1 MAAWSWRR
9 VRRGLRRRAGGAKRR
24 GLALVRGGTAAPAAG
39 AAATSSATPAF
50 IETAVAS
57 GHTLDVS
64 RPVRLLIGPANMAG
78 QSWQWA
84 RAAERFLDGVSAE
97 SLTAARSRPGFQFR
111 TDTVLSGPQQR
122 GDLTWHRDRIV
133 REATHVLFEAGR
145 PILRDFHAGSMSN
158 DVDELRAAGL
168 HLGAVFHGS
177 EVRDPAKHRELYP
190 FTAFADPREDLTGR
204 LQDVVDDVQRS
215 IARFDGP
222 RFVSTPDLLD
232 FVPDAVWMP
241 VVVGVDEFA
250 TDRPVL
256 ERPKPVVLHA
266 PSNSALKG
274 SSFIDPAL
282 QSLHDDGLI
291 EYRRV
296 SGLAHAEL
304 VELVKDCDIVVD
316 QAVLGLYGVF
326 AAESMAAGRVTL
338 AHVAPHVRARVPVE
352 LPIVEIT
359 PPTIRDVVADVV
371 RQRDAGIK
379 TAHDGVEF
387 ARTYH
392 DGRMAARALAGFLG
406 REERT

>member
-1 MAAWSWRR
+1 MAAWTWRR
-9 VRRGLRRRAGGAKRR
+9 IRRGLRRRAGVLKRR
-24 GLALVRGGTAAPAAG
+24 VRGGGATAPAGG
-39 AAATSSATPAF
+39 AAKPAF
-50 IETAVAS
+50 IETAVAT
-57 GHTLDVS
+57 GHTLDIT

-78 QSWQWA
+78 QGWQWA
-84 RAAERFLDGVSAE
+84 RAAEHFLDGVSAE

-122 GDLTWHRDRIV
+122 GDLTWHRDRVV
-133 REATHVLFEAGR
+133 REVTHVLFEAGR

-177 EVRDPAKHRELYP
+177 EVRDPSKHRELYP
-190 FTAFADPREDLTGR
+190 VTAFDDPREDLTER
-204 LQDVVDDVQRS
+204 LQVVVDDVQER

-232 FVPDAVWMP
+232 FVPDAIWMP

-250 TDRPVL
+250 TDNPVL

-274 SSFIDPAL
+274 TSFIDPAL

-291 EYRRV
+291 EYRRA
-296 SGLAHAEL
+296 SGLPHAEL

-359 PPTIRDVVADVV
+359 PPTVRDVIAEIV
-371 RQRDAGIK
+371 RQRDEAIK
-379 TAHDGVEF
+379 TAHAGVEF
-387 ARTYH
+387 ARMYH

-406 REERT
+406 REERP